1 MTKVSWV
8 YNLNDDKRGII
19 RNLAPGI
26 EANIFPGEN
35 VMLSVVRINPN
46 SQGTVHAHPQEQW
59 GVFLEG
65 KCTRIQDGETID
77 CVAGDF
83 WQTPGGVM
91 HGITTGD
98 ASALVLD
105 IFSPPR
111 EEYKKSGAGFG
122 SAKT

>member
-1 MTKVSWV
+1 MSKASWV
-8 YNLNDDKRGII
+8 YNLNGDNRGII

-26 EANIFPGEN
+26 EATIFPGEN
-35 VMLSVVRINPN
+35 VMLSVVRIEPN

-59 GVFLEG
+59 GVLLEG
-65 KCTRIQDGETID
+65 KCTRIQDGEAID

-91 HGITTGD
+91 HGITTND
-98 ASALVLD
+98 SSALVLD

-122 SAKT
+122 SA